1 MARCA
6 GVTGRVV
13 QVDDDDD
20 EKLVSLEKKQI
31 QLVGTKI
38 TLSWKRERWKIQLTQ
53 KCLHVIDG
61 GIGDYCT
68 TQEPRSHAARLYRC
82 FDRVQEMFSFLTVL
96 QFVTT
101 TLRIVSVYILAGCNI
116 DRLHRKVVALT

>member
-38 TLSWKRERWKIQLTQ
+38 TLSSKRERWKIQLTQ
-53 KCLHVIDG
+53 TVCMSSTVALVI
-61 GIGDYCT
+61 T
-68 TQEPRSHAARLYRC
+68 VRHRSPVVMLLGVNRC
-82 FDRVQEMFSFLTVL
+82 FDRV
-96 QFVTT
+96 
-101 TLRIVSVYILAGCNI
+101 
-116 DRLHRKVVALT
+116 

>member
-1 MARCA
+1 M
-6 GVTGRVV
+6 
-13 QVDDDDD
+13 
-20 EKLVSLEKKQI
+20 

-53 KCLHVIDG
+53 TVC
-61 GIGDYCT
+61 IGDYCT

-96 QFVTT
+96 QLVTT
-101 TLRIVSVYILAGCNI
+101 TFRIVSVYILATVTLIACIGKWS
-116 DRLHRKVVALT
+116 H